1 MPHGGTTEQEAKHA
15 AGEPPGVGA
24 AGLPPEPLRLPEKNL
39 WIPWF
44 SRDRTGAALGVP
56 ELHVLMVTASYD
68 VLLHASPL
76 PFLI

>member
-1 MPHGGTTEQEAKHA
+1 MCLVEEQRSRELSCR
-15 AGEPPGVGA
+15 GPPGVSA

-56 ELHVLMVTASYD
+56 ELHVPMVTASYD